1 MTVYAAGALCW
12 REVDSQLL
20 IAIIHRKRYGDW
32 SWPKGKVDAGESL
45 PQAAVREIREE
56 TGLKVKL
63 GAPLGV
69 QSYMLPNGAAKEV
82 HYWAAKVSDKALAE
96 SNFKP
101 DDEVEKIEWKTPEE
115 IDSLLSYEQDK
126 EYLVKLVEL
135 HKQGML
141 QTKPFVLLR
150 HAKATPRNAWP
161 KDEAKRPLLPLGE
174 AQAKAIVPI
183 LSAYGI
189 KKVVTSP
196 WARCSS
202 TVLPYVRKKGLKLIE
217 RGQLT
222 EFGNANGPQ
231 RTSKTVEKLLA
242 TDSASV
248 LCSHRPALP
257 TILDAI
263 CKHATPAQ
271 EILIHEARALEPGQM
286 LIVHMTKSVGS
297 KRRIVGLEIQT
308 PNVDQAKIND

>member
-1 MTVYAAGALCW
+1 MTVFAAGALCW
-12 REVDSQLL
+12 READGRLL

-32 SWPKGKVDAGESL
+32 SWPKGKLDEGESL

-63 GAPLGV
+63 GVHLGT
-69 QSYMLPNGAAKEV
+69 QNYMLQNGAAKEV

-96 SNFKP
+96 STFKP

-115 IDSLLSYEQDK
+115 IDQLLTYEQDK
-126 EYLVKLVEL
+126 EFLVKLVEL
-135 HKQGML
+135 HTKGLL
-141 QTKPFVLLR
+141 QTRPFILLR
-150 HAKATPRNAWP
+150 HAKATPRNQWP
-161 KDEAKRPLLPLGE
+161 KDEAHRPLLPLGE
-174 AQAKAIVPI
+174 EQAQAIVPI

-189 KKVVTSP
+189 KKVVSSP
-196 WARCSS
+196 WSRCAN
-202 TVLPYVRKKGLKLIE
+202 TVMPYVRKKGLKLIE

-231 RTSKTVEKLLA
+231 RTAKTVEKLLA
-242 TDSASV
+242 TGSAAV

-257 TILDAI
+257 TILDTI
-263 CKHATPAQ
+263 SKNATPAQ

-286 LIVHMTKSVGS
+286 LVVHLTKGEGS

-308 PNVDQAKIND
+308 PTLK

>member
-1 MTVYAAGALCW
+1 MTVFAAGALCW
-12 REVDSQLL
+12 READGRLL

-32 SWPKGKVDAGESL
+32 SWPKGKLDEGESL

-63 GAPLGV
+63 GVHLGT
-69 QSYMLPNGAAKEV
+69 QNYMLQNGAAKEV

-96 SNFKP
+96 STFKP

-115 IDSLLSYEQDK
+115 IDQLLTYEQDK
-126 EYLVKLVEL
+126 EFLVKLVEL
-135 HKQGML
+135 HTKGLL
-141 QTKPFVLLR
+141 QTRPFILLR
-150 HAKATPRNAWP
+150 HAKATPRNQWP
-161 KDEAKRPLLPLGE
+161 KDEAHRPLLPLGE
-174 AQAKAIVPI
+174 EQAQAIVPI

-189 KKVVTSP
+189 KKVVSSP
-196 WARCSS
+196 WSRCAN
-202 TVLPYVRKKGLKLIE
+202 TVMPYVRKKGLKLIE

-231 RTSKTVEKLLA
+231 RTAKTVEKLLA
-242 TDSASV
+242 TGAAAV

-257 TILDAI
+257 TILDTI
-263 CKHATPAQ
+263 SKNATPAQ

-286 LIVHMTKSVGS
+286 LVVHLTKGEGS

-308 PNVDQAKIND
+308 PTLK

>member
-1 MTVYAAGALCW
+1 MTVFAAGALCW
-12 REVDSQLL
+12 REVDGQLL

-32 SWPKGKVDAGESL
+32 SWPKGKVDPGESL

-63 GAPLGV
+63 GVHLGT
-69 QSYMLPNGAAKEV
+69 QNYMLQNGAAKEV

-96 SNFKP
+96 STFKP
-101 DDEVEKIEWKTPEE
+101 DEEVERIEWKTPKE
-115 IDSLLSYEQDK
+115 IDDLLSYEQDK
-126 EYLVKLVEL
+126 EFLVKLVDL
-135 HKQGML
+135 HSKGLL
-141 QTKPFVLLR
+141 QTKPFILLR
-150 HAKATPRNAWP
+150 HAKATPRGQWP
-161 KDEAKRPLLPLGE
+161 KDEAHRPLLPLGE
-174 AQAKAIVPI
+174 EQAKAIVPI
-183 LSAYGI
+183 LAAYGI

-196 WARCSS
+196 WARCAN
-202 TVLPYVRKKGLKLIE
+202 TVMPYVRKKGLKLIE

-231 RTSKTVEKLLA
+231 RTAKTVEKLLA
-242 TDSASV
+242 TGSAAV

-257 TILDAI
+257 TILDTI
-263 CKHATPAQ
+263 SKNATPAQ

-286 LIVHMTKSVGS
+286 LVVHLTKGEGS

-308 PNVDQAKIND
+308 PTVN

>member
-1 MTVYAAGALCW
+1 MTVFAAGALCW
-12 REVDSQLL
+12 READGRLL

-32 SWPKGKVDAGESL
+32 SWPKGKLDEGESL

-63 GAPLGV
+63 GVHLGT
-69 QSYMLPNGAAKEV
+69 QNYMLQNGASKEV

-96 SNFKP
+96 STFKP

-115 IDSLLSYEQDK
+115 IDQLLTYKQDK
-126 EYLVKLVEL
+126 EFLVKLVEL
-135 HKQGML
+135 HTKGVL
-141 QTKPFVLLR
+141 QTRPFILLR
-150 HAKATPRNAWP
+150 HAKATPRNQWP
-161 KDEAKRPLLPLGE
+161 KDEAHRPLLPLGE
-174 AQAKAIVPI
+174 EQAQAIVPI

-189 KKVVTSP
+189 KKVVSSP
-196 WARCSS
+196 WSRCAN
-202 TVLPYVRKKGLKLIE
+202 TVMPYVRKKGLKLIE

-231 RTSKTVEKLLA
+231 RTAKTVEKLLA
-242 TDSASV
+242 TGSAAV

-257 TILDAI
+257 TILDTI
-263 CKHATPAQ
+263 SKNATPAQ

-286 LIVHMTKSVGS
+286 LVVHLTKGEGS

-308 PNVDQAKIND
+308 PTLK

>member
-1 MTVYAAGALCW
+1 MTVFAAGALCW
-12 REVDSQLL
+12 REVDGQLL

-32 SWPKGKVDAGESL
+32 SWPKGKVDSGESL

-56 TGLKVKL
+56 TGYKVKL
-63 GAPLGV
+63 GVHLGT
-69 QSYMLPNGAAKEV
+69 QNYMLQNGAAKEV

-96 SNFKP
+96 STFKP

-115 IDSLLSYEQDK
+115 IDQLLTYEQDK
-126 EYLVKLVEL
+126 EFLVKLVDL
-135 HKQGML
+135 HSKGLL
-141 QTKPFVLLR
+141 QTRPFILLR
-150 HAKATPRNAWP
+150 HAKATPRNQWP
-161 KDEAKRPLLPLGE
+161 KDEAHRPLLPLGE
-174 AQAKAIVPI
+174 EQAQAIVPI

-189 KKVVTSP
+189 KKVVSSP
-196 WARCSS
+196 WSRCAN
-202 TVLPYVRKKGLKLIE
+202 TVMPYVRKKGLKLIE

-222 EFGNANGPQ
+222 EFGNANGPR
-231 RTSKTVEKLLA
+231 RTAKTVEKLLA
-242 TDSASV
+242 TGSAAV

-263 CKHATPAQ
+263 SKNATPAQ

-286 LIVHMTKSVGS
+286 LIVHLTKGEGS

-308 PNVDQAKIND
+308 PTLK

>member
-1 MTVYAAGALCW
+1 MTVFAAGALCW
-12 REVDSQLL
+12 REVDGQLL

-32 SWPKGKVDAGESL
+32 SWPKGKVDPGESL

-63 GAPLGV
+63 GVHLGT
-69 QSYMLPNGAAKEV
+69 QNYMLQNGAAKEV

-96 SNFKP
+96 STFKP
-101 DDEVEKIEWKTPEE
+101 DEEVERIEWKTPKE
-115 IDSLLSYEQDK
+115 IDDLLSYEQDK
-126 EYLVKLVEL
+126 EFLVKLVDL
-135 HKQGML
+135 HSKGLL
-141 QTKPFVLLR
+141 QTKPFILLR
-150 HAKATPRNAWP
+150 HAKATPRGQWP
-161 KDEAKRPLLPLGE
+161 KDEAHRPLLPHGE
-174 AQAKAIVPI
+174 EQAKAIVPI
-183 LSAYGI
+183 LAAYGI

-196 WARCSS
+196 WARCAN
-202 TVLPYVRKKGLKLIE
+202 TVMPYVRKKGLKLIE

-231 RTSKTVEKLLA
+231 RTAKTVEKLLA
-242 TDSASV
+242 TGSAAV

-257 TILDAI
+257 TILDTI
-263 CKHATPAQ
+263 SKNATPAQ

-286 LIVHMTKSVGS
+286 LVVHLTKGEGS

-308 PNVDQAKIND
+308 PTVN